1 MAAARQTCVFGVM
14 KTSGIERLVEA
25 QLCSYEQFLRR
36 RRGCASPF
44 HDEANEQRHP
54 SILEARSC
62 AILEVIAIF
71 TQRLSELSESNSVH
85 GLETGKHL

>member
-1 MAAARQTCVFGVM
+1 M
-14 KTSGIERLVEA
+14 KTSGIERLVKA

-62 AILEVIAIF
+62 ALLEAIAIF
-71 TQRLSELSESNSVH
+71 TQRLSELAR
-85 GLETGKHL
+85 L